1 MTWFLFVFFLI
12 SLEPFWDGYAKLLFL
27 HLHYRQ
33 VIAFYCCQT
42 LFTCDQMQCATNS
55 PGDSSCLSIAN
66 TKCRQQQQHSSVSSQ
81 HSSEESFWE
90 KFKSGVPSS
99 LCPCDLVPTWASD
112 TACAAW
118 IFSWPEMRFRSLN
131 YMQKVLKTWRGG
143 WGGG

>member
-1 MTWFLFVFFLI
+1 MTWFLFVFFLT

-99 LCPCDLVPTWASD
+99 LCPWP
-112 TACAAW
+112 CANLGIRYR
-118 IFSWPEMRFRSLN
+118 IFSWPEMRFRSPN
-131 YMQKVLKTWRGG
+131 YMQKVLKTL
-143 WGGG
+143 GGGRGWMAEL